1 MEKHVTPLGLVDG
14 YTSFLQICHPS
25 GIFSHG
31 IEKPPA
37 ERFEASVLQGPVSRG
52 WCLHQPLEM
61 PLAGDNISE
70 RLNANLVRGDIFVEK
85 EIIKIH
91 VNYAI
96 IDNC

>member
-37 ERFEASVLQGPVSRG
+37 ERFEARFYRALLNRSLRTALGTIER
-52 WCLHQPLEM
+52 QP
-61 PLAGDNISE
+61 
-70 RLNANLVRGDIFVEK
+70 R
-85 EIIKIH
+85 
-91 VNYAI
+91 
-96 IDNC
+96 